1 MSQCTPWLFFL
12 SCNACWH
19 MSPGWYLYKTW
30 WASAEDISYIASQKA
45 ERHAYATRHAAAIS
59 QQLLYTKQ
67 PTNNVCSVSS
77 CCLHLSCCY
86 TAAPLRG
93 CGEMSNLVIAHFC
106 SVLQPLGFYFA
117 VVLFIHSFISS
128 ADPPTQYKWCR
139 VSPLTPDVP
148 NNSKQLGTGGLM
160 QYSLLWCLL

>member
-1 MSQCTPWLFFL
+1 MSQCTPWLFL
-12 SCNACWH
+12 SLHAMRAGICPQAGISTN
-19 MSPGWYLYKTW
+19 PGGRRL
-30 WASAEDISYIASQKA
+30 SYIASQKA

-67 PTNNVCSVSS
+67 PTKHVCSASS

-93 CGEMSNLVIAHFC
+93 CGEMVNLVIAHFC

-128 ADPPTQYKWCR
+128 ADSPTQYKWCR

-160 QYSLLWCLL
+160 QYSLLWC